1 MGKSRKKRRSKK
13 NNEFV
18 QTAIF
23 FLSAIF
29 SIAGLILYLWVYTE
43 IDETV
48 INIETQKQVSKEL
61 KNSLNELEIEISRLS
76 RGDRI
81 SNFARKELGMIPAKP
96 ETIMIYIDQGDL
108 AQVK

>member
-1 MGKSRKKRRSKK
+1 M
-13 NNEFV
+13 
-18 QTAIF
+18 
-23 FLSAIF
+23 

-96 ETIMIYIDQGDL
+96 GSMPRAISESRRLVSASDVAFAMALLLFIK
-108 AQVK
+108 A